1 MLVTVQL
8 CLLWHVLAVGDL
20 LSQRVGAEV
29 LWCMFV
35 FSFEVAF
42 SLLVDVCADVLTGAD
57 VVERC
62 LAYSKLLRTVNF
74 LVGRVF
80 PFYEEQFYS
89 ETFWWCKDDQLV
101 AGRGW
106 CCHRHKLK
114 VVAIHQTP
122 FNSWL
127 QGKSILDWVLF
138 LLKGILSWSANF

>member
-1 MLVTVQL
+1 
-8 CLLWHVLAVGDL
+8 
-20 LSQRVGAEV
+20 
-29 LWCMFV
+29 MFV

-89 ETFWWCKDDQLV
+89 ETFW
-101 AGRGW
+101 
-106 CCHRHKLK
+106 
-114 VVAIHQTP
+114 
-122 FNSWL
+122 
-127 QGKSILDWVLF
+127 
-138 LLKGILSWSANF
+138 